1 MAKIYHFAKFGKL
14 NEKPY
19 GGGEVGN
26 RRTMQMLKE
35 LGYDV
40 ILIHRYCN
48 YKKKNKWVYLEM
60 ILGDLITVL
69 KMFLFLLFKSRKGA
83 VVHISGFTGSY
94 MPIEW
99 LSVLLAKILGYNVT
113 YEIRG
118 GGIVGFYN
126 SGGKMYKWLFHSTI
140 KTADN
145 IWSQGLE
152 NKKLISELSSSSF
165 FHYPNC
171 VSSNFMP
178 SQISKKSLEPIK
190 AVYVGRL
197 SPVKNVD
204 VIIDTLYFLRKKGYE
219 MTLDIIGD
227 GVDFPDYVNSL
238 KKQVE
243 KLGLSSVCTFHGTL
257 SKAEMKSLLLPAS
270 FFLFPSEEPRE
281 GQSNSLTETMS
292 FGIIPI
298 ATSQGYNRSTI
309 NCDELICDEI
319 TAEAYSNRIISVL
332 SGHGIGFYSLKMYN
346 RVKDC
351 FTYGNVK
358 EMVDKEYS
366 RIFKSMALDISSFL
380 IIYIGIGNIVVAGNP
395 C

>member
-1 MAKIYHFAKFGKL
+1 MKIVYLFGKFGDFSK
-14 NEKPY
+14 KPY

-26 RRTMQMLKE
+26 RRTKKILEDLEYQ
-35 LGYDV
+35 V
-40 ILIHRYCN
+40 IPIHRYCN
-48 YKKKNKWVYLEM
+48 YKKKSFLVYMDM
-60 ILGDLITVL
+60 IFGDIISVL
-69 KMFLFLLFKSRKGA
+69 KMAFKLLLKSRKNS
-83 VVHISGFTGSY
+83 VVHISGFTGAY

-126 SGGKMYKWLFHSTI
+126 SGGKMYKWLFNSTI
-140 KTADN
+140 KIADN

-171 VSSNFMP
+171 VSSDFMP
-178 SQISKKSLEPIK
+178 SQIPKKSLEPIK

-204 VIIDTLYFLRKKGYE
+204 VIIDTLYSLRKKGYE

-227 GVDFPDYVNSL
+227 GVDFPEYVNSL
-238 KKQVE
+238 KKQVK
-243 KLGLSSVCTFHGTL
+243 KLGLNNICTFHGTL

-309 NCDELICDEI
+309 NCDELICDEV

-332 SGHGIGFYSLKMYN
+332 SGHGIGFYSQKMYN
-346 RVKDC
+346 RVKDS

-358 EMVDKEYS
+358 KMVDKEYS
-366 RIFKSMALDISSFL
+366 RIFKSMALDISSIL
-380 IIYIGIGNIVVAGNP
+380 IICVGIGNTVVVGNP